1 MRCDAMSSAPM
12 ESDDPQGSGDARAM
26 LAAGDS
32 MSIYFGGLHSFAH
45 PRGLSGYFQFAKNVL
60 SQCLRERLISNGC
73 VYCVRISQVVNNAL
87 S

>member
-1 MRCDAMSSAPM
+1 M

-32 MSIYFGGLHSFAH
+32 MSIYFGRLHSFAH

-60 SQCLRERLISNGC
+60 SQCLRERLTGEGEAGGSSGAQAIRQDAMRCNE
-73 VYCVRISQVVNNAL
+73 I
-87 S
+87 